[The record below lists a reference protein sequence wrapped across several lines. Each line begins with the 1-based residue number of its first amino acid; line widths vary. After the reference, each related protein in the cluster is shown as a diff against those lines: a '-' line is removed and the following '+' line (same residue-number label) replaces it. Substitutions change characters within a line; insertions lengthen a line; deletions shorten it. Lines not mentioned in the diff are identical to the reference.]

1 MSQSHVAAGRYV
13 TGQSFPEVRSA
24 AGRSGPWAGFRVG
37 VTGAGGRDHGG
48 EPDHVPARL
57 RGPGLSLN
65 TFVLSSN
72 RARVW
77 GDDDL

>member
-1 MSQSHVAAGRYV
+1 VAAGRYV
-13 TGQSFPEVRSA
+13 TGQKFSGSQPEA
-24 AGRSGPWAGFRVG
+24 FSGPGRARAGFRVR

-57 RGPGLSLN
+57 RGPGLSQS

-77 GDDDL
+77 GNDGL